1 MDQLLLQV
9 RKMDHSRTVD
19 MPKPA
24 LSQVVKELPE
34 VFGQKSVL
42 LVTASLQ
49 DEPCHVCSLATETP
63 IIGAGHRLIWKS
75 RVMRE
80 YQARFCESLGVQ
92 LPLATR
98 LCQIRTINSRKCF
111 PASPQLVNISKS
123 HAPISCFYQV
133 AHEGEEG

>member
-9 RKMDHSRTVD
+9 RKMDDSRTVD
-19 MPKPA
+19 IHKPA
-24 LSQVVKELPE
+24 IIQVVKELPE
-34 VFGQKSVL
+34 VFGQKSILV
-42 LVTASLQ
+42 VTASLQ

-63 IIGAGHRLIWKS
+63 MIGGGRSLIWKS

-98 LCQIRTINSRKCF
+98 LC
-111 PASPQLVNISKS
+111 
-123 HAPISCFYQV
+123 
-133 AHEGEEG
+133 